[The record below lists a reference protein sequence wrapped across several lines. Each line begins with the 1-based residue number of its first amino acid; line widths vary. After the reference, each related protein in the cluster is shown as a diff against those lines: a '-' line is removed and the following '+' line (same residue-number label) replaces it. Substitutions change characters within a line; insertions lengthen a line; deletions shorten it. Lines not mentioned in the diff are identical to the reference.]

1 MPRIKLILTITV
13 ALIAVL
19 TAFYRFDYCKASR
32 SEVVAVDDKLT
43 THTLQ
48 DYRKELVQRMWTLER
63 EFPKTY
69 HQRYDYRQLKEEL
82 RLLDIKIKAY
92 YQRG

>member
-1 MPRIKLILTITV
+1 
-13 ALIAVL
+13 
-19 TAFYRFDYCKASR
+19 
-32 SEVVAVDDKLT
+32 
-43 THTLQ
+43 
-48 DYRKELVQRMWTLER
+48 MWTLER